1 MGTIPFLWAWL
12 ELAMWYN
19 HFGKQV
25 SRESSLWGLLWR
37 YCQHNQAL
45 DHADRALL
53 HIDRHCFYVF
63 WDLRIS
69 GKNAV
74 PQWRILEYQTY
85 FTMPFVNPNHE
96 NLQFLSQGCVIY
108 RDFWWSETRIFPLKA
123 AADAFDVTGGHLG
136 GVALGQPRRRQLP
149 FGHGRW
155 LKWPLM

>member
-1 MGTIPFLWAWL
+1 MSFSW
-12 ELAMWYN
+12 ELAMWYS

-37 YCQHNQAL
+37 YGQHNQAL

-74 PQWRILEYQTY
+74 PGEFSNTKHIFYNAESIRISKIYSFYL
-85 FTMPFVNPNHE
+85 
-96 NLQFLSQGCVIY
+96 FLSLGCVIS
-108 RDFWWSETRIFPLKA
+108 RDFWWSESRIFPLKP

-149 FGHGRW
+149 FDPFGHVRW